1 MTETATLELAP
12 TPAATPVTWE
22 FNSRSGV
29 ITSPANVMLGHGYA
43 GNGKGLNNPK
53 MEDVHNVGPI
63 PRGVYNIGDFFNDPG
78 DKGPTVCHLTPRE
91 GTNTFGRS
99 GFMIH
104 GDTPAANHTA
114 SEGCIVA
121 PRFIRD
127 AIAASKV
134 RILRVV

>member
-1 MTETATLELAP
+1 MTETATLEHAP
-12 TPAATPVTWE
+12 TPVASPGPWVFASLSGE
-22 FNSRSGV
+22 F
-29 ITSPANVMLGHGYA
+29 ISPANVMFGHGYA

-63 PRGVYNIGDFFNDPG
+63 PRGVYSIGAFFNSPG
-78 DKGPTVCHLTPRE
+78 DKGPLVCELTPCE

-121 PRFIRD
+121 PRFIRE